1 MAQDITRKAPAFMTL
16 ARNYGVN
23 VSNVVEAIRQP
34 LFDTVAYAAA
44 GQTALTLF
52 ALPIGQGGKTKVDTN
67 MTTAGSLPA
76 PQNFL
81 ITSIHLLFTP
91 SATLTPAGAVASVE
105 GGSIIDDTY
114 VFGSNGLLELQ
125 VGSKVQV
132 SDGPLGVFP
141 PRSLMEMQVAT
152 TVAANTPGYA
162 QWKGMVYDLT
172 PILIP
177 WGQNFSINLTWNT
190 AVALPSGA
198 AGSVRCVLDG
208 YLYRLAQ

>member
-1 MAQDITRKAPAFMTL
+1 MAQDFIRKAPAFVNL

-23 VSNVVEAIRQP
+23 VANVVEAIRQP

-44 GQTALTLF
+44 GQTNLTFF

-81 ITSIHLLFTP
+81 VTNIHLNFIP
-91 SATLTPAGAVASVE
+91 SSTLTPASLLE
-105 GGSIIDDTY
+105 GGQIIDDTY
-114 VFGSNGLLELQ
+114 TFGNSGLLELQ
-125 VGSKVQV
+125 VGSKVQL
-132 SDGPLGVFP
+132 SDGPLSVFP
-141 PRSLMEMQVAT
+141 PRTLLEVNLAT
-152 TVAANTPGYA
+152 TVAATTAGYG
-162 QWKGMVYDLT
+162 QWKGMVYDIT

-177 WGQNFSINLTWNT
+177 WGQNFNVALNWNA
-190 AVALPSGA
+190 AVALPSGV
-198 AGSVRCVLDG
+198 AGTVRCTLDG